1 MMKEDNIGRIFREA
15 LKEFEKQPS
24 QGVWNS
30 IQSNLSG
37 VKAPMRFNP
46 LAKNLFISFS
56 AVVITSVLTIL
67 AYYHF
72 SNNNTAPVNPS
83 IAQQQEQKITGS
95 QADQPMTT
103 TETPLKHKNYP
114 RTNIAPSIVIENDN
128 VKISDSLSKQFS
140 TQKEIEDTS
149 KPISHVINIE
159 KPVQNDNLNDKNQQN
174 SNNDNIIEAES
185 DDNPQPAKHSSEISY
200 DQEKTICKGSSVT
213 LHASGGSAYTW
224 MNGENTDSI
233 TVTPA
238 INTAYLVSITD
249 KDGIIHEGIINVNVT
264 DCNSYIAPRA
274 FTPDG
279 DGRLD
284 IFFAYVKDVKDFQ
297 MIIYSRSGEKIFE
310 SRNPDQGWD
319 GTVKG
324 GKAPVGAYVYIIKF
338 IDAFGQQHDLKGS
351 VTLIR

>member
-1 MMKEDNIGRIFREA
+1 MMNEDNIGQIFRGA

-24 QGVWNS
+24 PGVWNS
-30 IQSNLSG
+30 IQKSLSG
-37 VKAPMRFNP
+37 VKAPVRSNP
-46 LAKNLFISFS
+46 LVKNLLISFS

-67 AYYHF
+67 AYNHF
-72 SNNNTAPVNPS
+72 SKNNAAPVNPS
-83 IAQQQEQKITGS
+83 IAQQQEQKVAGPL
-95 QADQPMTT
+95 ADQPMTT
-103 TETPLKHKNYP
+103 VTPLKHKNYP
-114 RTNIAPSIVIENDN
+114 RTFIAPSIITENDS
-128 VKISDSLSKQFS
+128 VKINDSLSKQI
-140 TQKEIEDTS
+140 TPQKENKDTS
-149 KPISHVINIE
+149 KPVNHVIFAE
-159 KPVQNDNLNDKNQQN
+159 KPLQNDNQSDNNQINNKNI
-174 SNNDNIIEAES
+174 SNIEAEN
-185 DDNPQPAKHSSEISY
+185 DDNLIPVKHSSEITY

-224 MNGENTDSI
+224 INGETTDSI

-238 INTAYLVSITD
+238 INTAYHVSIID

-264 DCNSYIAPRA
+264 DCNSYIAPKA

-284 IFFAYVKDVKDFQ
+284 IFFAYVKDVTDFQ